1 MTQVQVGGVSD
12 WAALGARWRD
22 LEQRADPSFFQTWTW
37 TGTLAAERFPDPVL
51 VSATE
56 DGRTVALALFNR
68 VGRRLYLG
76 EAGDAERDS
85 PYIEHNGVLAEAGRE
100 DELTR
105 ACLRAAVRLGG
116 LVLSG
121 ISVRVLEA
129 VRAVAGQVWIAKASD
144 TPFADL
150 AALRRSGQDVLALC
164 SANTRQQIRRSDRSY
179 AGRGGLTFRRAASLA
194 EAHAMLD
201 RMAALHQAA
210 WQARGR
216 PGSFARPFF
225 GRFHHALLDAGFSRG
240 EVALTAGYAGEAL
253 IGVLYNLSARRR
265 VFAYQSGFDY
275 LTAAPHEKPGLT
287 CHHAEIRLALAEGAD
302 VYDFLA
308 GDHRYKRSL
317 ANGAARQFW
326 VETGPLWSPR
336 LLLRRMRGL
345 AARRVGLIR
354 ERSG

>member
-1 MTQVQVGGVSD
+1 M
-12 WAALGARWRD
+12 
-22 LEQRADPSFFQTWTW
+22 
-37 TGTLAAERFPDPVL
+37 
-51 VSATE
+51 
-56 DGRTVALALFNR
+56 
-68 VGRRLYLG
+68 
-76 EAGDAERDS
+76 
-85 PYIEHNGVLAEAGRE
+85 
-100 DELTR
+100 
-105 ACLRAAVRLGG
+105 
-116 LVLSG
+116 
-121 ISVRVLEA
+121 
-129 VRAVAGQVWIAKASD
+129 
-144 TPFADL
+144 
-150 AALRRSGQDVLALC
+150 
-164 SANTRQQIRRSDRSY
+164 
-179 AGRGGLTFRRAASLA
+179 
-194 EAHAMLD
+194 
-201 RMAALHQAA
+201 
-210 WQARGR
+210 
-216 PGSFARPFF
+216 
-225 GRFHHALLDAGFSRG
+225 
-240 EVALTAGYAGEAL
+240 TAGYAGEAL